1 MKTIQL
7 YAVLFS
13 TILFGV
19 STQAQKNNTEKP
31 TIVFVHGVWADGT
44 SFSSQITTLQSKG
57 YKVVSVQNPVTSL
70 TEDVAVTKR
79 AIELISGKIILVGH
93 SWGGFVISQFT
104 NEPKVVGLVYLAG
117 FAPELGETIVSL
129 NKNASETELSKYLVP
144 SNGYVF
150 LSEEGVKKVFANDL
164 SPKQQSLIY
173 ATQIPA
179 SHTIFVDQSEEP
191 AWKHKPTWYVVAK
204 NDKTINPD
212 LERFMAKRAKAKT
225 IELESSHVVMNSKP
239 KEVLK
244 VIEEAVN
251 FKY

>member
-7 YAVLFS
+7 Y
-13 TILFGV
+13 TILLLIILVGAGA
-19 STQAQKNNTEKP
+19 QAQKNNIEKP

-44 SFSSQITTLQSKG
+44 SFSNQITALQGKG

-70 TEDVAVTKR
+70 AEDVAATKR
-79 AIELISGKIILVGH
+79 AIELITGKVILVGH
-93 SWGGFVISQFT
+93 SWGGFVISQFS
-104 NEPKVVGLVYLAG
+104 NEPKVAGLVYLAG
-117 FAPELGETIVSL
+117 FAPEEGETIVSL

-150 LSEEGVKKVFANDL
+150 LSEQGVKTVFAGDL
-164 SPKQQSLIY
+164 NTKQQELIY

-179 SHTIFVDQSEEP
+179 SHTIFADKSEEP
-191 AWKHKPTWYVVAK
+191 AWKNKPSWYVVAK

-212 LERFMAKRAKAKT
+212 LERFMAVRMKAKT
-225 IELESSHVVMNSKP
+225 VELESSHVVMNSKP
-239 KEVLK
+239 NEVLK